1 MASDLEL
8 AGQQRKQLTADVAHE
23 LRTPLTNIQ
32 GYLEAIKDGLVD
44 ADEETIDTLHDQ
56 TTHLATLIED
66 LRILAVADA
75 GALTLQKIHG
85 TPSSTI
91 KDAVSTFSQRAHD
104 REIELSVSSS
114 ETGVTMDFDETRL
127 RQIIT
132 NLVEN
137 SLTNTPNGGTIHI
150 DIQDRAEDMKISIT
164 DSGIGISKENLP
176 RIFDQFYRADGS
188 RSSITGGAGLG
199 LTIVKKLVEAHNG
212 SIDVSSEVGRGTTFT
227 ISLPIDNS

>member
-1 MASDLEL
+1 
-8 AGQQRKQLTADVAHE
+8 
-23 LRTPLTNIQ
+23 
-32 GYLEAIKDGLVD
+32 
-44 ADEETIDTLHDQ
+44 
-56 TTHLATLIED
+56 
-66 LRILAVADA
+66 
-75 GALTLQKIHG
+75 
-85 TPSSTI
+85 
-91 KDAVSTFSQRAHD
+91 
-104 REIELSVSSS
+104 
-114 ETGVTMDFDETRL
+114 MDFDETRL

-137 SLTNTPNGGTIHI
+137 SLTNTPKGGTIHI

-188 RSSITGGAGLG
+188 RSSTTGGAGLG

-227 ISLPIDNS
+227 ISLPINNS